1 MEKVHSLKLGYTDA
15 ENYKRRENKEILN
28 KIFVDDHIEKLIS
41 PQTSFLIGE
50 KGTGKTAYSIYLSN
64 NNFKNTFSDTKYV
77 RETEYDKFIYLKK
90 QKQLDLSDFKSI
102 WKVILLLLISKKI
115 IDNIGIT
122 EKLSNYTNIKNMK
135 TAIDEYYHSAFSPE
149 IIQAMSFVENSN
161 ISAGLIF
168 KHFKTDASSGETVT
182 FSESRFQTNLFY
194 IQKKFEESLNGIK
207 LKENYILFIDGID
220 IRPGNIEFYDYLD
233 CVKGLANAAWE
244 LNNDFFSQIK
254 DSKGRM
260 KVVLLLRPDIF
271 NSIGMQNQNTKI
283 RENSLFLDWKTEYK
297 NHRTSDIFKIVSKVL
312 DLNKEKNEDGNII
325 SWDYYFPWNSP
336 NIIDSYSTNT
346 SFLLFLRWSYYRPR
360 DILTMLS
367 ILKEN
372 FEDDKSKSYFSLD
385 DLESSDFKRK
395 YSEYLLGEI
404 KDQISFYYSSRDYDI
419 FLKFFEFLNGKD
431 NFTYSQYGIA
441 YEKFVNYIKTISEEK
456 PQFTSSKN
464 DFLQFLF
471 DLNIICYIERP
482 KDDRPFIH
490 WCFRDRSY
498 ANVSPKVKTGVEY
511 QIFYGLQKS
520 LNVGKEFIKI
530 VGN

>member
-28 KIFVDDHIEKLIS
+28 RIFVDDHIEKLIS

-102 WKVILLLLISKKI
+102 WKVILLLLISKKV

-168 KHFKTDASSGETVT
+168 KHFKTDANSGETVT

-194 IQKKFEESLNGIK
+194 IQRKFEESLNGIK

-244 LNNDFFSQIK
+244 LNNDFFHK
-254 DSKGRM
+254 
-260 KVVLLLRPDIF
+260 
-271 NSIGMQNQNTKI
+271 
-283 RENSLFLDWKTEYK
+283 
-297 NHRTSDIFKIVSKVL
+297 
-312 DLNKEKNEDGNII
+312 
-325 SWDYYFPWNSP
+325 
-336 NIIDSYSTNT
+336 
-346 SFLLFLRWSYYRPR
+346 
-360 DILTMLS
+360 
-367 ILKEN
+367 
-372 FEDDKSKSYFSLD
+372 
-385 DLESSDFKRK
+385 
-395 YSEYLLGEI
+395 
-404 KDQISFYYSSRDYDI
+404 
-419 FLKFFEFLNGKD
+419 
-431 NFTYSQYGIA
+431 
-441 YEKFVNYIKTISEEK
+441 
-456 PQFTSSKN
+456 
-464 DFLQFLF
+464 
-471 DLNIICYIERP
+471 
-482 KDDRPFIH
+482 
-490 WCFRDRSY
+490 
-498 ANVSPKVKTGVEY
+498 
-511 QIFYGLQKS
+511 
-520 LNVGKEFIKI
+520 
-530 VGN
+530 